1 MSKIRRADLLSRVAA
16 LDQQI
21 TAQIARVR
29 HVQAM
34 GWNFTRSQQR
44 LDILIESRD
53 LYQSVLTHLL
63 GTDGSS
69 DGSKP
74 VAEPPRP

>member
-1 MSKIRRADLLSRVAA
+1 MDRAGISKIRRADLLSRVAG

-34 GWNFTRSQQR
+34 GWDVTRSQQR
-44 LDILIESRD
+44 LDTLLESRE
-53 LYQSVLTHLL
+53 LYRSVLTHLL
-63 GTDGSS
+63 GTDDSS
-69 DGSKP
+69 DGSN
-74 VAEPPRP
+74 